1 VTNTPAGNETKMAK
15 AKKAKNEKTGPGRS
29 EKLVTTEV
37 SETGRDR
44 SVGSGPGSRTAPAH
58 QRVGDVTRSNQ
69 TEGQMTVH
77 DATYDLLRRLGL
89 TTIFG
94 NLGST
99 EQPFLKN
106 FPSDFEYVLGLQE
119 ASVVA
124 MADGFSQAT
133 NKPALV
139 NLHTAAG
146 TGNGMCNIMTAYQNK
161 TPLIIT
167 AGQQTREM
175 ILCEPYLTN
184 RDETTLP
191 RPWVKWAYQPVRAQ
205 DVPAAIMRAYAIAVQ
220 PPSGPV
226 YVSIPLDD
234 WDQQAD
240 GDAVVRTVSSRYAP
254 DPERIS
260 LFAERIRKSKNPA
273 LVYGQEID
281 RSGGW
286 DAGVKFAEQL
296 QAPVFLAPLA
306 DRASFPETHPQFRGM
321 LPIAIGPLGKRL
333 HGHDLIIVIGAPVF
347 RYYPYLAGDY
357 LPEGAELLQIVSD
370 PADAGAAAVGD
381 SLLGDAKLALESLIQ
396 LVSKNKARSLPA
408 SSRGD
413 NKLPSPPNDP
423 LTAREA
429 FATLSELRPE
439 NAILVNESASNA
451 EDVMR
456 SWPTVQ
462 PESYFSFASGG
473 LGWGAPAAVGIALA
487 QKKTGRGRPVVAFIG
502 DGALQYSIQCL
513 YSAAQRKLKVIFIVP
528 WNKEYAVLKE
538 FAALENTPNVPGLDL
553 PGLDIVSAAKGF
565 GCAGVLTRTK
575 EEIKEAFGAA
585 LSADGPTVIVI
596 PIAHEDRPLVPPVSD

>member
-1 VTNTPAGNETKMAK
+1 MAK
-15 AKKAKNEKTGPGRS
+15 AKKAKNEKTAPGRS
-29 EKLVTTEV
+29 EKPITTEV
-37 SETGRDR
+37 SEAGRDR
-44 SVGSGPGSRTAPAH
+44 SVGSQPGSRPAPAH
-58 QRVGDVTRSNQ
+58 QRVGDVTKSNQ

-133 NKPALV
+133 NKPVLV
-139 NLHTAAG
+139 NLHSGAG

-161 TPLIIT
+161 TALIIT

-205 DVPAAIMRAYAIAVQ
+205 DVPAAIMRAYAIALQ

-234 WDQQAD
+234 WDQPAD

-281 RSGGW
+281 RSGAW

-321 LPIAIGPLGKRL
+321 LPMAIGPLSKTLR
-333 HGHDLIIVIGAPVF
+333 GHDLIIVIGAPVF

-357 LPEGAELLQIVSD
+357 LPAGAELLQIVSD

-381 SLLGDAKLALESLIQ
+381 SLLGDTKLALESLIQ
-396 LVSKNKARSLPA
+396 LVPKNKAQSLPA
-408 SSRGD
+408 PSQVD

-429 FATLSELRPE
+429 FAALSELRPE
-439 NAILVNESASNA
+439 NAILVNESASNS

-487 QKKTGRGRPVVAFIG
+487 QKKTGGRRPVVAFIG

-528 WNKEYAVLKE
+528 WNEEYAILKE
-538 FAALENTPNVPGLDL
+538 FAELENTPNVPGLDL

-585 LSADGPTVIVI
+585 LSADGPMVIVI
-596 PIAHEDRPLVPPVSD
+596 PIAHEDRPLVPPISD

>member
-1 VTNTPAGNETKMAK
+1 MRE
-15 AKKAKNEKTGPGRS
+15 AKKKIAEPSTGHSP
-29 EKLVTTEV
+29 
-37 SETGRDR
+37 DI
-44 SVGSGPGSRTAPAH
+44 RTV
-58 QRVGDVTRSNQ
+58 Q
-69 TEGQMTVH
+69 
-77 DATYDLLRRLGL
+77 DATYKLLRRLGL
-89 TTIFG
+89 TTVFG

-106 FPSDFEYVLGLQE
+106 FPEDFQYVLGLQE

-133 NKPALV
+133 NKPVLV
-139 NLHTAAG
+139 NLHTSAG
-146 TGNGMCNIMTAYQNK
+146 TGNGMGNIMTAYQNK

-167 AGQQTREM
+167 AGQQTRKM
-175 ILCEPYLTN
+175 IVVEPMLTN
-184 RDETTLP
+184 RDETMLP

-205 DVPAAIMRAYAIAVQ
+205 DVPAAIMRAYAMALQ

-234 WDQQAD
+234 WDQPAL

-254 DPERIS
+254 DPDRIS

-273 LVYGQEID
+273 LVYGPEID

-296 QAPVFLAPLA
+296 RVPVFFPPLP
-306 DRASFPETHPQFRGM
+306 DRVAFPQTHPQFRGV
-321 LPIAIGPLGKRL
+321 LPMAIGPLSKRL
-333 HGHDLIIVIGAPVF
+333 RGHDLIVVIGAPVF
-347 RYYPYLAGDY
+347 RYYPYLEGDY
-357 LPEGAELLQIVSD
+357 LPPGAELLQIVSD

-381 SLLGDAKLALESLIQ
+381 SLLGDARLALEALIQ
-396 LVSKNKARSLPA
+396 LVPKSKARSLPA
-408 SSRGD
+408 PLRVAG
-413 NKLPSPPNDP
+413 KLPSPPNDP
-423 LTAREA
+423 LTASEA
-429 FATLSELRPE
+429 FAALSELRPD

-451 EDVMR
+451 EDLIR

-502 DGALQYSIQCL
+502 DGSLQYSIQCL
-513 YSAAQRKLKVIFIVP
+513 YSAAQLRLKVIFIIP
-528 WNKEYAVLKE
+528 WNQEYAILKE
-538 FAALENTPNVPGLDL
+538 FAVLENTPNVPGLDL

-565 GCAGVLTRTK
+565 GCASVLTRTK
-575 EEIKEAFGAA
+575 EEIKKAFGAA

-596 PIAHEDRPLVPPVSD
+596 PIAHEDRPLVPSISD

>member
-1 VTNTPAGNETKMAK
+1 MREV
-15 AKKAKNEKTGPGRS
+15 KKKIAEPSTGHSP
-29 EKLVTTEV
+29 
-37 SETGRDR
+37 DI
-44 SVGSGPGSRTAPAH
+44 RTV
-58 QRVGDVTRSNQ
+58 Q
-69 TEGQMTVH
+69 
-77 DATYDLLRRLGL
+77 DATYNLLRRLGL

-106 FPSDFEYVLGLQE
+106 FPEDFQYVLGLQE

-133 NKPALV
+133 NKPVLV
-139 NLHTAAG
+139 NLHTCAG
-146 TGNGMCNIMTAYQNK
+146 TGNGMGNIMTAYQNK

-167 AGQQTREM
+167 AGQQTRAM
-175 ILCEPYLTN
+175 ILHEPLLTN
-184 RDETTLP
+184 RDETMLP
-191 RPWVKWAYQPVRAQ
+191 RPWVKWAYQPARAQ
-205 DVPAAIMRAYAIAVQ
+205 DVPAAIMRAYAIALQ

-234 WDQQAD
+234 WDQSAL

-254 DPERIS
+254 DPDRIS

-273 LVYGQEID
+273 LVYGPEID

-296 QAPVFLAPLA
+296 RAPVFFSPLS
-306 DRASFPETHPQFRGM
+306 DRAPFPQTHPQFRGM
-321 LPIAIGPLGKRL
+321 LPPAVGPLSKLLR
-333 HGHDLIIVIGAPVF
+333 GHDLIIVIGAPVF
-347 RYYPYLAGDY
+347 RYYPYVAGDY
-357 LPEGAELLQIVSD
+357 LPPGAELLQIVSD
-370 PADAGAAAVGD
+370 PADVGAAAVGD
-381 SLLGDAKLALESLIQ
+381 SLLGDARLALEALIQ
-396 LVSKNKARSLPA
+396 LVPKNKARSLPPA
-408 SSRGD
+408 LRVAG
-413 NKLPSPPNDP
+413 KLPSVPNDP

-429 FATLSELRPE
+429 FAALSELRPD

-451 EDVMR
+451 EDIIR

-502 DGALQYSIQCL
+502 DGSLQYSIQCL
-513 YSAAQRKLKVIFIVP
+513 YSAAQLKLKVIFIIP
-528 WNKEYAVLKE
+528 WNQEYAILKE
-538 FAALENTPNVPGLDL
+538 FAVLENTPNVPGLDL
-553 PGLDIVSAAKGF
+553 PGLDIVSTAKGF
-565 GCAGVLTRTK
+565 GCASVLTKTK
-575 EEIKEAFGAA
+575 EEIKKAFGTA
-585 LSADGPTVIVI
+585 LSADGPTVMVI
-596 PIAHEDRPLVPPVSD
+596 PIAHEDRPLVPPISDWQVSAK

>member
-1 VTNTPAGNETKMAK
+1 MAK
-15 AKKAKNEKTGPGRS
+15 AKKAKNEKTALGRS
-29 EKLVTTEV
+29 EKPLTTEV
-37 SETGRDR
+37 SEAGRDR
-44 SVGSGPGSRTAPAH
+44 SVGSQPGSRPAPAH
-58 QRVGDVTRSNQ
+58 QRKGDVIGSNQ
-69 TEGQMTVH
+69 TESQMTVH
-77 DATYDLLRRLGL
+77 DATYNLLRRLGL

-94 NLGST
+94 NPGST

-184 RDETTLP
+184 RDETALP

-205 DVPAAIMRAYAIAVQ
+205 DVPAAIMRAYAIALQ

-234 WDQQAD
+234 WDQPTH

-254 DPERIS
+254 DPERMS

-273 LVYGQEID
+273 LVYGPEID
-281 RSGGW
+281 RSGAW

-321 LPIAIGPLGKRL
+321 LPIAIGPLSKRL
-333 HGHDLIIVIGAPVF
+333 HGHDLIIVIGASVF
-347 RYYPYLAGDY
+347 RYYPYIEGDY
-357 LPEGAELLQIVSD
+357 LPAGAELLQIVSD

-381 SLLGDAKLALESLIQ
+381 SLLGDARLALESLIQ
-396 LVSKNKARSLPA
+396 FVPKNKARSLPA
-408 SSRGD
+408 PSLGD

-423 LTAREA
+423 LTAIEA
-429 FATLSELRPE
+429 FAALSELRPE

-451 EDVMR
+451 EDVIR
-456 SWPTVQ
+456 SWPTLQ

-487 QKKTGRGRPVVAFIG
+487 QKKTGGGRPVVAFIG
-502 DGALQYSIQCL
+502 DGAFQYSIQCL

-565 GCAGVLTRTK
+565 GCAGVLTKTK
-575 EEIKEAFGAA
+575 EEIKEAFAAA

-596 PIAHEDRPLVPPVSD
+596 PIAHEDRPLLTPVSD